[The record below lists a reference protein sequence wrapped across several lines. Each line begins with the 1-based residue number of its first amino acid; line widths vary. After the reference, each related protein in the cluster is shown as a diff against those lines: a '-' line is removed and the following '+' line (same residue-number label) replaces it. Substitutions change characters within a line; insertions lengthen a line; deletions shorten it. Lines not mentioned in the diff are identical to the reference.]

1 MKPFPFALR
10 KHLKV
15 SFMQRII
22 MLLACVFIAFGAM
35 SQIKDPVK
43 WTATKRKN
51 ATGYEVV
58 ITAILPKPW
67 HIYSQHTGEGG
78 PVPTSFKFSKNPL
91 LTFSGDVKEVGKL
104 KEQYDKLFDT
114 QVKYYG
120 EKVDFVQN
128 VKVRGN
134 VKTNVSVTV
143 EYMTCD
149 DSQCLPPT
157 KKTFNVSL

>member
-1 MKPFPFALR
+1 MSPISSSLR
-10 KHLKV
+10 KYLKRR
-15 SFMQRII
+15 FMQRF
-22 MLLACVFIAFGAM
+22 MMVLACAFFAVGAM
-35 SQIKDPVK
+35 AQIKDPVK
-43 WTATKRKN
+43 WTATKRKS
-51 ATGYEVV
+51 ASGYEVV
-58 ITAILPKPW
+58 ITAVLPKPW

-78 PVPTSFKFSKNPL
+78 PVPTSFKFTKNPL
-91 LTFSGDVKEVGKL
+91 LTFTGDVKEVGKL

-114 QVKYYG
+114 KVKYYG
-120 EKVDFVQN
+120 EKVDFVQS

-134 VKTNVSVTV
+134 VKTNVNVTV